1 MNKYIFTLFAA
12 ALLCMGVSACGGSS
26 SPIGKY
32 CDVLEETWENR
43 FKIKKNNF
51 EWEREVKDQF
61 MGQEI
66 STELEDAE
74 GFEIIQPFKVID
86 LSPLYNGIEFGAII
100 KAEHP
105 RDFVYITCHNSEP
118 VKILKCKHDYEG
130 ENDVYKVKFFQYVG
144 NLFGGGE
151 KADEK
156 LRSINRVVIT
166 EYGSDIYQKATK

>member
-105 RDFVYITCHNSEP
+105 RDFVYIACHNSEP